1 MSDEFLTD
9 TSATSEVLPDFE
21 DAPEFPPQATDD
33 RDEPAA
39 EEPAATTDREADRTQ
54 QVLNS
59 SQAGIVGLMSGA
71 HSVGHFTHISYNQA
85 VNEKRPSLNDLIAIS
100 NLHPTE
106 RNYKT
111 LEQSSIVAYSGVLL
125 QERILLLSCHHE
137 DVALNVAKQL
147 AYETGIANKELVI
160 IDNSQGSYN
169 FRQLMDFLIQP
180 AGKRKSSAVSPTSP
194 AAVCVWPA
202 HDLGDDEISAA
213 ILASLLSSNAWIE
226 HYKSRMVQGGVCLIC
241 VMSPQR
247 IHDYKQARSAG
258 RAGLK
263 DWKIDFLGPL
273 LEEYE
278 LSDYESLLETIVQQR
293 RAGKWD
299 SSDAEFYREI
309 TRCLTTDTLPHVVAN
324 KPSRGQHNATDIVKV
339 FDHKDVVVATV
350 LYCATY
356 FSDLS
361 HQDFTYL
368 VDLFL
373 GDTTEEVVS
382 TLNRPQSPNGNE
394 IVNIVEQVPVLRR
407 WKRETDTILARCKI
421 VPIKNASNRRV
432 MDFSVD
438 GLRSLLHE
446 HISTSYISF
455 YESNFVLLRQKGL
468 LFSTRKGIA
477 ESARELFA
485 EIASQYSPTDVANW
499 LYEVIVEFDESIEH
513 DRVSERSPLYRMLP
527 DPNLKAARR
536 HVCYGMSKLLNRL
549 DKDELRE
556 AARIFWQRL
565 LHNRHQWLLE
575 LLRRM
580 GDFAPQ
586 ETLKWL
592 KQLFDQ
598 GTEETRRQARAYL
611 LGYLLHRDL
620 AIYTTIKE
628 LVQWPKSTLGG
639 QIARQVLLAYFTET
653 NRQIAQQ
660 DYGRWPAIHP
670 LFSFQDRREADE
682 SIELLTSWLCSAA
695 FEVDADDGLLAIA
708 DIFAGWCFI
717 LSPTLQPQLTAG
729 ALDENK
735 LDNNSVRELLLT
747 GLARHLSR
755 AQRHEL
761 AVVWDRLENDMLN
774 VVAELDSFFD
784 QLNAVT
790 FNVEVQSHVT
800 ACRKLLSTRSLLRQ
814 LRKDFTNAAK
824 VVA

>member
-1 MSDEFLTD
+1 
-9 TSATSEVLPDFE
+9 
-21 DAPEFPPQATDD
+21 
-33 RDEPAA
+33 
-39 EEPAATTDREADRTQ
+39 
-54 QVLNS
+54 
-59 SQAGIVGLMSGA
+59 
-71 HSVGHFTHISYNQA
+71 
-85 VNEKRPSLNDLIAIS
+85 
-100 NLHPTE
+100 
-106 RNYKT
+106 
-111 LEQSSIVAYSGVLL
+111 
-125 QERILLLSCHHE
+125 
-137 DVALNVAKQL
+137 
-147 AYETGIANKELVI
+147 
-160 IDNSQGSYN
+160 
-169 FRQLMDFLIQP
+169 
-180 AGKRKSSAVSPTSP
+180 
-194 AAVCVWPA
+194 
-202 HDLGDDEISAA
+202 
-213 ILASLLSSNAWIE
+213 
-226 HYKSRMVQGGVCLIC
+226 MVQGGVCLIC
-241 VMSPQR
+241 MVSPQR
-247 IHDYKQARSAG
+247 IQDYKQARSAG

-263 DWKIDFLGPL
+263 DWEIDFVGPL

-278 LSDYESLLETIVQQR
+278 LSDPESLLETIVQQR
-293 RAGKWD
+293 REGKWD
-299 SSDAEFYREI
+299 SSDAEFHKEI
-309 TRCLTTDTLPHVVAN
+309 SRYLTAGTLPHIVAN
-324 KPSRGQHNATDIVKV
+324 RPSRGHHDDTDIAKV

-373 GDTTEEVVS
+373 GDATEEVVS
-382 TLNRPQSPNGNE
+382 SVNRSQSPNGDE
-394 IVNIVEQVPVLRR
+394 VVNIVEQVPVLRR
-407 WKRETDTILARCKI
+407 WRREGDTVLARCKI
-421 VPIKNASNRRV
+421 VPMKNAGRRV

-499 LYEVIVEFDESIEH
+499 LYEVVVEFDESIEH
-513 DRVSERSPLYRMLP
+513 DRLSERSPLYRMLP
-527 DPNLKAARR
+527 DPSLKAARR

-549 DKDELRE
+549 DRDELRE
-556 AARIFWQRL
+556 AVRIFWQRL

-580 GDFAPQ
+580 GDLAPP

-620 AIYTTIKE
+620 AIYTTLKE

-639 QIARQVLLAYFTET
+639 RIVRQVLVAYFTET

-660 DYGRWPAIHP
+660 DYGRWPTLHP
-670 LFSFQDRREADE
+670 LFSFQDRREAEE
-682 SIELLTSWLCSAA
+682 SIELLTGWLCSAA
-695 FEVDADDGLLAIA
+695 FEVDAGNGLLVIA

-717 LSPTLQPQLTAG
+717 LSPTSQPQLTGG
-729 ALDENK
+729 ALNENK

-747 GLARHLSR
+747 VLARHLSR

-790 FNVEVQSHVT
+790 FNVEAQSHVT
-800 ACRKLLSTRSLLRQ
+800 TARCKLLSTRSLLRQ
-814 LRKDFTNAAK
+814 LRKDFTSAAK